1 MKLDLIELGEH
12 GQADTIIA
20 TIECVKKDIATI
32 VKVFELF
39 DKSIRYIKLETPKKG
54 RR

>member
-1 MKLDLIELGEH
+1 MKLDLIELGER

-32 VKVFELF
+32 VKVFGLF
-39 DKSIRYIKLETPKKG
+39 DKSVRDIKVINIGKKG
-54 RR
+54 D